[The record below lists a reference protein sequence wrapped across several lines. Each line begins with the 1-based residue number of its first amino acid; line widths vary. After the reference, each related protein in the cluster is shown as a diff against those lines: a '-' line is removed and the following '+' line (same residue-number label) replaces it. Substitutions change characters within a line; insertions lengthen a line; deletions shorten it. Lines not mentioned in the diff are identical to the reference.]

1 MKIALAAD
9 HAGFELKDRIINRLR
24 SGGHDIIDMGTNSGD
39 SVDYPGYAIQVSEAV
54 SRDEADRGIL
64 FCGTGLGMCIT
75 ANKVA
80 GIRAVGPCDAR
91 QAEMSRRHN
100 DANILCLGQRTL
112 VEDTALDILDVWL
125 ETPFEGG
132 RHQRRLDIITEL
144 EEQWIKEK

>member
-9 HAGFELKDRIINRLR
+9 HAGFQLKDTIIDRLR
-24 SGGHDIIDMGTNSGD
+24 EGGHDVIDMGTDSTE
-39 SVDYPGYAIQVSEAV
+39 SVDYPEFAVKVSEAV
-54 SRDEADRGIL
+54 SRSEVDRGIL

-100 DANILCLGQRTL
+100 DANVLCLGQRTL
-112 VEDTALDILDVWL
+112 MEDTVLEILDIWL

-132 RHQRRLDIITEL
+132 RHQRRLDSIASL
-144 EEQWIKEK
+144 EEQWLPRK